1 MLRVSVL
8 RPFRFLVHPSRTSL
22 LSLNIQL
29 QSQWHCPGRKN
40 LVSGAGSSFI
50 LVTLASAEPA
60 MATSPA
66 GCVEGQLRA
75 HTSGLGKLGD
85 PGPGA
90 RARPSADPRA
100 LVPAVVRRV
109 PPVCIQPSCL
119 PAVAVQTS
127 PLRAPGVQ
135 APNAK
140 GQEKRPRRGPAG
152 FSPAAS
158 FSAEWNGLSSV
169 SPSFLLSFLSLFL
182 ARGGSTL
189 CIQPVLCR
197 RSATLHCPIWTA

>member
-1 MLRVSVL
+1 M
-8 RPFRFLVHPSRTSL
+8 
-22 LSLNIQL
+22 
-29 QSQWHCPGRKN
+29 
-40 LVSGAGSSFI
+40 VSGAGSSFI

-66 GCVEGQLRA
+66 GRVEGQLCA

-90 RARPSADPRA
+90 RARLSADARA
-100 LVPAVVRRV
+100 LVPALVRRV
-109 PPVCIQPSCL
+109 PPVCIQPSRL
-119 PAVAVQTS
+119 PAVAAQTSS

-140 GQEKRPRRGPAG
+140 GQEERPRRGPAG

-189 CIQPVLCR
+189 FIQPVLCR
-197 RSATLHCPIWTA
+197 RSASLHCPIWTA